1 MTARWGI
8 VETLSL
14 LLPAREREV
23 VRGDIAEAGEN
34 VLEAVRDIL
43 GLAFRRQLEPWKA
56 LGPWL
61 ALAAIV
67 VPYGIRLSNW
77 SAYLAHISA
86 IYSWLYLNNW
96 TAAYVANPA
105 ERHDLIRYCAAFLW
119 LDATIACASWSAG
132 FLAGA
137 LSRGAFALNG
147 VFFCCVCI
155 AEACRRTAN
164 DGPIFSLALYSII
177 FPVLMEMLLVV
188 VPSLWGMHRGLR
200 FSRIFSESKI

>member
-1 MTARWGI
+1 MTMGRGI
-8 VETLSL
+8 VEMLSL
-14 LLPAREREV
+14 LLPAREREI

-34 VLEAVRDIL
+34 VLEAIRDIV
-43 GLAFRRQLEPWKA
+43 GLALRRQLESWKA
-56 LGPWL
+56 WGPWM

-77 SAYLAHISA
+77 TADLAHISA

-96 TAAYVANPA
+96 TAAYVASPA
-105 ERHDLIRYCAAFLW
+105 DRHDLIRYCAAFLW
-119 LDATIACASWSAG
+119 IAATIACASWSAG

-147 VFFCCVCI
+147 VFFCCICI

-164 DGPIFSLALYSII
+164 DGPIFSLALYGVV
-177 FPVLMEMLLVV
+177 FPLLMETLLVV

-200 FSRIFSESKI
+200 FSRTFTETKT